1 MKIIKDNAIYVQ
13 KNDIGF
19 LNQTD
24 LEIPMSIYLKVFGN
38 GIVVINN
45 KNKYEFV
52 KFDEEV
58 EIRFFKEQNCI
69 IDYDT
74 IKDL

>member
-1 MKIIKDNAIYVQ
+1 
-13 KNDIGF
+13 
-19 LNQTD
+19 
-24 LEIPMSIYLKVFGN
+24 MSIYLKVFGN

-58 EIRFFKEQNCI
+58 EIRFFKEQN
-69 IDYDT
+69 
-74 IKDL
+74 

>member
-1 MKIIKDNAIYVQ
+1 MKIIKDNAVYVQ

-38 GIVVINN
+38 GIVLINN

-52 KFDEEV
+52 
-58 EIRFFKEQNCI
+58 
-69 IDYDT
+69 
-74 IKDL
+74 